1 MRGPERRRIA
11 RELAKQ
17 HGGVVSRAM
26 LRAADIERQHV
37 ASEVRS
43 ERWAL
48 HGDVT
53 VAVHTR
59 PLTREEQLWR
69 AVWEVGPG
77 VATLDGVTALQAA
90 GLDHYDEAGIHC
102 SVVHTARVV
111 WPSGVAAHK
120 VIRRVPNEVVAVG
133 IPRTRP
139 AVAALRAAH
148 WAVSD
153 RQAALILV
161 MTVQQRLATPEQ
173 LLQTTKLLRG
183 RRRRAF
189 VKGIVRDIALGVQSL
204 GELDFARLCRE
215 RGLPEPDRQVL
226 VQTETG
232 RAYLDVRWRSGLA
245 VEIDGVQHRRALAVS
260 ADNLRTNALVLR
272 GDRALRIDLVGLRVY
287 TDEFMTQVAQ
297 GHAQH
302 DQLGSS
308 AA

>member
-1 MRGPERRRIA
+1 
-11 RELAKQ
+11 
-17 HGGVVSRAM
+17 M
-26 LRAADIERQHV
+26 LRSAGIQRQHV
-37 ASEVRS
+37 ASEVRA

-59 PLTREEQLWR
+59 PLTCEEQRWR
-69 AVWEVGPG
+69 AVWEIGPD
-77 VATLDGVTALQAA
+77 VAALDGVTALQVA
-90 GLDHYDEAGIHC
+90 GLEHYDEPSIHC

-173 LLQTTKLLRG
+173 LLHSTKVLQG

-189 VKGIVRDIALGVQSL
+189 VKGVVRDIALGVQSL

-215 RGLPEPDRQVL
+215 RGLPEPDRQAL
-226 VQTETG
+226 VQTVTG
-232 RAYLDVRWRSGLA
+232 RCYLDVRWRNGLV

-287 TDEFMTQVAQ
+287 TEEFMAQVAQ
-297 GHAQH
+297 GHT
-302 DQLGSS
+302 QLGSS

>member
-1 MRGPERRRIA
+1 
-11 RELAKQ
+11 
-17 HGGVVSRAM
+17 M
-26 LRAADIERQHV
+26 LRRVGIQRNHV
-37 ASEVRS
+37 ASEVHA

-48 HGDVT
+48 HGDAT

-69 AVWEVGPG
+69 AVWEIGPD
-77 VATLDGVTALQAA
+77 VAVLDGVTALQVA
-90 GLDHYDEAGIHC
+90 GLQHFDEPAIHC

-111 WPSGVAAHK
+111 WPSGVSAHK
-120 VIRRVPNEVVAVG
+120 VIRRVPGETVPVG

-153 RQAALILV
+153 RQAALVLV

-173 LLQTTKLLRG
+173 LLHATRLLHG

-189 VKGIVRDIALGVQSL
+189 VKGVVRDIALGVQSL

-226 VQTETG
+226 VQTDSG
-232 RAYLDVRWRSGLA
+232 RCYLDVRWRNGLT

-260 ADNLRTNALVLR
+260 ADNLRSNALVLR
-272 GDRALRIDLVGLRVY
+272 GDRALRIDLVGLRVH
-287 TDEFMTQVAQ
+287 TEEFMAQVVQ
-297 GHAQH
+297 GHAM
-302 DQLGSS
+302 LGSS